1 MQIIKRILPFDC
13 SKKEFLFFVLYTLF
27 IIYGSL
33 FPFEFKLSNIPIEV
47 HNLKSFLLCNY
58 CFKTSIGDIVTNL
71 FLFVPFGF
79 LGVRSMRSPFKPLY
93 YTFVITLICIPIA
106 HGVQLAQFF
115 VKGRVPS
122 LMDSICNII
131 GCFLAGLFGSI
142 SKFRFIFGKR
152 GQELWKSL
160 PLLIM
165 ICWILYNLVPF
176 IPTLDFGE
184 IKNSLKP
191 LLLHP
196 QFDFLNTIK
205 NTIGWLIFYY
215 MYKQYK
221 DKNLEL
227 KNLSIIIIIIL
238 ISKIFIERTVLR
250 VADVLGGFLSLL
262 LLKIL
267 KEKVQN
273 PRILFSII
281 LFYLTIEG
289 LWPFDFSLAQ
299 RTNFNIIP
307 FYGYLTG
314 SLFVTAHMMFQKAFF
329 YASLIWILEQC
340 NVRWSRATIFC
351 VLWAATIEIAQIWFA
366 SHTPET
372 TDPLLMFLIAL
383 WIKKNRPYDKIK
395 NKTKYLGPDRRK
407 KH

>member
-1 MQIIKRILPFDC
+1 MQIIKRILPFDY

-93 YTFVITLICIPIA
+93 YTFIITLISIPIA

-205 NTIGWLIFYY
+205 YLIGWIIFSY
-215 MYKQYK
+215 MYKQYTDK
-221 DKNLEL
+221 DL
-227 KNLSIIIIIIL
+227 KLKYLLLIITITL
-238 ISKIFIERTVLR
+238 LSKIFIERR
-250 VADVLGGFLSLL
+250 VIGIPHVLGALSAILAIKFAEKKSQDP
-262 LLKIL
+262 KIL
-267 KEKVQN
+267 FF
-273 PRILFSII
+273 IL
-281 LFYLTIEG
+281 LTYLTIDG
-289 LWPFDFSLAQ
+289 LWPF
-299 RTNFNIIP
+299 NFHMHQYNHFHLIP
-307 FYGYLTG
+307 FYGFLEG
-314 SLFVTAHMMFQKAFF
+314 NLFITSYVMFQKAFF